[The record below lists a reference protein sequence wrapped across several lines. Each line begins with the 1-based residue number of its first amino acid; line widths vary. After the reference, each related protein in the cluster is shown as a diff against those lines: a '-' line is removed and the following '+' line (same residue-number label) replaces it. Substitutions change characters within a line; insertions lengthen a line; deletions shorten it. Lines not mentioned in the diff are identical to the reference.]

1 MAKIVLG
8 SRPESFKKK
17 ILVQLPEGETGEIT
31 VTYKYRT
38 RKEFGAFVDEVVK
51 SAGVT
56 LAGPSDDEVKFSL
69 AQALAKTTGDNADY
83 VMQIVL
89 GWDLAAAFS
98 RESVAQLCDELPGV
112 SMAIIDTYRQA
123 CIDGRLGN

>member
-83 VMQIVL
+83 VMQIVT
-89 GWDLAAAFS
+89 GWDLAAPFS